1 MPSCTSHMRR
11 HTSSRNQRSC
21 VTTTKAPAP
30 REKRFLRCFANQLM
44 ATTSRWLV
52 GSSSSN
58 TSASAISTR
67 ARSTRRR
74 WPPESVPTSAFQSKS
89 PIMPSMMSR
98 MRASD
103 AHSYSGVS
111 PTTFHPMDFA
121 SSNSSAWRREAKRT
135 PPVRS
140 TRPSSGSTVPSN
152 KPKRDD
158 LPSPLRPTTPTQ
170 SPSSTPR
177 ESDSKITFV
186 GYSKCTFSQPNR
198 KAIACCSFVRA
209 SPFSESHHMSISAF
223 PLHPPPSG
231 QL

>member
-1 MPSCTSHMRR
+1 
-11 HTSSRNQRSC
+11 
-21 VTTTKAPAP
+21 
-30 REKRFLRCFANQLM
+30 
-44 ATTSRWLV
+44 
-52 GSSSSN
+52 
-58 TSASAISTR
+58 
-67 ARSTRRR
+67 
-74 WPPESVPTSAFQSKS
+74 
-89 PIMPSMMSR
+89 MMSR

-152 KPKRDD
+152 KPKSDD

-209 SPFSESHHMSISAF
+209 SPFFGKPSYEYICISASSAALRPALAHIF
-223 PLHPPPSG
+223 KSTA
-231 QL
+231 